1 MKKLILTSVLTLTTL
16 SIFSQRKY
24 DFDIPGTAKS
34 NEGVYEWFIEQL
46 DDTSDSLLNE
56 MFNTIGVN
64 TDSIKWEYPTDLFF
78 VCHKNGWDYYSRRV
92 YVVNDKDKII
102 NCFDKNISVNKLPH
116 SLFDLDYVFRD
127 GVTTLILVEYY

>member
-1 MKKLILTSVLTLTTL
+1 MRYLL
-16 SIFSQRKY
+16 SIYFFAVLFSSYGQGKY
-24 DFDIPGTAKS
+24 DFVVPLRAKS
-34 NEGVYEWFIEQL
+34 NEGVYDWFIEHL
-46 DDTSDSLLNE
+46 DETSDSLVNQ
-56 MFNTIGVN
+56 MFQSIGLN
-64 TDSIKWEYPTDLFF
+64 TDSIQWEYPTDLFF

>member
-1 MKKLILTSVLTLTTL
+1 MSYLL
-16 SIFSQRKY
+16 SIYFSLVLFSSYGQRKH

-34 NEGVYEWFIEQL
+34 NEGIYEWFIDQL

-64 TDSIKWEYPTDLFF
+64 TDSIQWEYPTDLFF

-116 SLFDLDYVFRD
+116 SLFNLDYVYRD
-127 GVTTLILVEYY
+127 GITTLVLVEYY

>member
-1 MKKLILTSVLTLTTL
+1 VL
-16 SIFSQRKY
+16 FSSYGQRKH
-24 DFDIPGTAKS
+24 DFDILGTAKS
-34 NEGVYEWFIEQL
+34 NEGIYEWFIDQL

-64 TDSIKWEYPTDLFF
+64 TDSIQWEYPTDLFF
-78 VCHKNGWDYYSRRV
+78 VSHKNGWDYYSRKV

-116 SLFDLDYVFRD
+116 SLFNLDYVYRD
-127 GVTTLILVEYY
+127 GITTLVLVEYY

>member
-1 MKKLILTSVLTLTTL
+1 
-16 SIFSQRKY
+16 
-24 DFDIPGTAKS
+24 
-34 NEGVYEWFIEQL
+34 
-46 DDTSDSLLNE
+46 

-78 VCHKNGWDYYSRRV
+78 VCHKNGWGYYSRRV

-116 SLFDLDYVFRD
+116 SLFNLSYFYQD
-127 GVTTLILVEYY
+127 GVTTLVLVEYY

>member
-1 MKKLILTSVLTLTTL
+1 MRYLL
-16 SIFSQRKY
+16 SIYFFAVLFSSYGQGKY
-24 DFDIPGTAKS
+24 DFDIPVTAKS

-64 TDSIKWEYPTDLFF
+64 TDSIQWEYPTDLFF